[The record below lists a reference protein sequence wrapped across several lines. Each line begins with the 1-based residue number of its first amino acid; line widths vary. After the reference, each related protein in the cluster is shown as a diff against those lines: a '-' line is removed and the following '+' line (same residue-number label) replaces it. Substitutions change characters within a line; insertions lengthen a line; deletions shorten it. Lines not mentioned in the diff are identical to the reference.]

1 MYNEK
6 GFGPR
11 LKIFMIFGFVPLFAF
26 LTVMVIPFL
35 LGIFMTFTDWNGVA
49 ASFHMV
55 GLDNFTGA
63 AKDSAFWHS
72 LGLTS
77 LYVLLSVLLTNAI
90 AFGLALLVTSG
101 IKGQNAYRVGFF
113 TPNLIGGVI
122 LGFIWQF
129 LFSRVF
135 VTLGHDL
142 HLPFLSDSWLS
153 DPTKALWALVIV
165 GVWQSAG
172 YMMLIYIAGITGI
185 SDSVLEASQI
195 DGASRM
201 RQLFSI
207 KIPLM
212 VSSFTISLFLTISRS
227 FMVYDTN
234 LSLTKGGPYRAT
246 ELITMHIYNEAF
258 VYQNYGTGQAK
269 AILLFVIVAIIA
281 VSQVVITKRLEVAE

>member
-6 GFGPR
+6 GFGPKLR
-11 LKIFMIFGFVPLFAF
+11 IFLIFAFVPLFAF
-26 LTVMVIPFL
+26 LVVMVIPFL

-49 ASFHMV
+49 TSFQFV
-55 GLDNFTGA
+55 GLHNFA
-63 AKDSAFWHS
+63 EAVKDAGFWHS

-77 LYVLLSVLLTNAI
+77 LYVLASVILINLF

-101 IKGQNAYRVGFF
+101 IKGQNVFRAGFF

-135 VTLGHDL
+135 VLLGHHL
-142 HLPFLSDSWLS
+142 NLPFLSDSWLS
-153 DPTKALWALVIV
+153 DPNKAMWALVIV

-172 YMMLIYIAGITGI
+172 YMMLIYIAGLTGI

-195 DGASRM
+195 DGATKM

-207 KIPLM
+207 KIPQM
-212 VSSFTISLFLTISRS
+212 VPAFTISLFLTISRN

-258 VYQNYGTGQAK
+258 VYQHYGTGQAK
-269 AILLFVIVAIIA
+269 AILLFLVVAIIA
-281 VSQVVITKRLEVAE
+281 VSQVVITKRLEVES